1 MVEKA
6 QDANTTAREA
16 ENGSSADGET
26 AGSFLRFIL
35 LVALAALAFRS
46 FAFSLFNI
54 PSESMLPRLMNGD
67 YLIAS
72 KWPYGYTSNSLP
84 FDIDLIPGRWFA
96 SAPERGDI
104 VIFKHPVDGS
114 DYVKRAIGLPGDVV
128 ELQGGQVILNGEILP
143 LEKLPDLKGAVSAN
157 TGCAWGASRED
168 DGTGRVFCSY
178 KRFRENLPGGRSYE
192 VLDFGATPQDDY
204 GPVRVPPERC
214 SCWATTATIRRTAA
228 SRPRPAAGSAWSRRP
243 CWWAARNAS
252 CSRPTAARNGC
263 APVHGFRPRAGSVW
277 GTDYEPA
284 CPRNP

>member
-114 DYVKRAIGLPGDVV
+114 DYVKRAIGLPDDVV

-143 LEKLPDLKGAVSAN
+143 MEKLPDLKIAVSAN

-178 KRFRENLPGGRSYE
+178 KRFRESLPGGRSYE

-204 GPVRVPPERC
+204 GPVRVPAGAMFLLGDNRDNSQDSRFTPEAGGGVGLVPQALLVGRAERIVF
-214 SCWATTATIRRTAA
+214 STDGGAEWLRPGSWFPATRWQRM
-228 SRPRPAAGSAWSRRP
+228 GD
-243 CWWAARNAS
+243 
-252 CSRPTAARNGC
+252 GL
-263 APVHGFRPRAGSVW
+263 
-277 GTDYEPA
+277 
-284 CPRNP
+284 